1 MTDYNQEYFFLDST
15 EDNKYPSMMYSKYE
29 PHTSMELLRDKVLDE
44 TPRILSF
51 GYPRPNRPLLG
62 DYHFLEEHAP
72 VLSERM
78 VQVLNSFNLKNVQ
91 FVPAIIL
98 DKKEER
104 HEGYYIIRVHNQIQ
118 CMDKEKSSWEPSER
132 KPGKAFCINKLVL
145 DNEELEKIPLEN
157 RLVFAAWE
165 KKLKVCYH
173 YSVVEKLLE
182 LEPKGMTIYRLS
194 KWDPSAPFKAEY
206 IAKLLGEE

>member
-1 MTDYNQEYFFLDST
+1 MTNYNEEYFFLRYT
-15 EDNKYPSMMYSKYE
+15 ELNKYPSLMYSKYE
-29 PHTSMELLRDKVLDE
+29 PHTEMELLREKVLDE
-44 TPRILSF
+44 SPRILSF
-51 GYPRPNRPLLG
+51 GYPRPRKPQLG
-62 DYHFLEEHAP
+62 DFHALYEHAP
-72 VLSERM
+72 VISERM
-78 VQVLNSFNLKNVQ
+78 VQVLKSFNLKNMQ

-104 HEGYYIIRVHNQIQ
+104 HEGYYIIRVHNLIQ
-118 CMDKEKSSWEPSER
+118 AMDKEKSAWEPSER
-132 KPGKAFCINKLVL
+132 KPGKAFRINKLVL
-145 DNEELEKIPLEN
+145 DNEALNKIPLEE
-157 RLVFAAWE
+157 RLVFAIWE
-165 KKLKVCYH
+165 NDLKVCYH